1 MGVESCGPTFVT
13 TILVSRLTKRHDGYG
28 EIGTLS
34 SVFPC
39 QIICSSAISIWRSA
53 ITIWRSAEQDR
64 PGTKHGAA
72 MVRRSDLLAR
82 LWSRRRAMGFFESMV
97 SSDSEAKQERTSKSR
112 RRS

>member
-13 TILVSRLTKRHDGYG
+13 TILVSRLTKRQDGYG

-34 SVFPC
+34 SELPWR
-39 QIICSSAISIWRSA
+39 IICSSAVS
-53 ITIWRSAEQDR
+53 IWRSAEQDR
-64 PGTKHGAA
+64 PETKHGAA

-82 LWSRRRAMGFFESMV
+82 LWPRRRAKGFFESMV

>member
-13 TILVSRLTKRHDGYG
+13 TILVSRLTKRQDGYG

-34 SVFPC
+34 SELPWR
-39 QIICSSAISIWRSA
+39 IICSSAVS
-53 ITIWRSAEQDR
+53 IWRSAEQDR

-82 LWSRRRAMGFFESMV
+82 LWPGRRAFLNLWFHLT
-97 SSDSEAKQERTSKSR
+97 AKRSKSAPPKAVVGVKACD
-112 RRS
+112 S